1 MILVNS
7 SRKIINISKRAVLP
21 GEEFEADETLM
32 KNPVIKAFIKGG
44 ELSEKTNIAAAPA
57 APSAED
63 KLPIPDTPDTPEKTD
78 KETSEEDGKK
88 KARLAK

>member
-32 KNPVIKAFIKGG
+32 KNPIIKAFLKSG
-44 ELSEKTNIAAAPA
+44 ELSEKTSTAAAPA
-57 APSAED
+57 APAAED
-63 KLPIPDTPDTPEKTD
+63 KPTVPDTSENPDKGA
-78 KETSEEDGKK
+78 SEEDGRK